1 MRELNGRRDMLGEL
15 RLLGMAAA
23 LAVSGLVVMAC
34 GSPAGE
40 AAGPTS
46 TPTPTPTAA
55 MEEQVSAEPTH
66 SPTSTPTA
74 MAQQAS
80 AEPTHIPTS
89 TPTPT
94 ASGERD
100 SGSDPEA
107 TATSTPTPTPT
118 PASSEPEPSSTT
130 TPAVTTTEAVVSSG
144 PPLGDCFGG
153 VLSEHPLHCYVLEQA
168 EARGL
173 MDILG
178 IYDDGDTL
186 YVSTSQDAVSTEL
199 IAFAKE
205 QSYAFYYA
213 WPWALGRGDYRPHFH
228 CGSSRPWPAC
238 FLDAARVW
246 HWSGGYVILPPRGR
260 FDGPVILVP
269 GGDAGRREISGW
281 ASWRQLWPRVTA
293 GSGTATRSTDGGPA
307 FDVSDVDVT
316 NFPEVDC
323 GTEHFSTGCYGWPEL
338 QDLGYAGGHDGT
350 GIVAFQMNPP
360 PTDESELKALKD
372 RLVPCHDVIGQC
384 TFTDANGKT
393 WTETKHSTTTIEI
406 IRVKYDF
413 GELWR
418 WATILDRFAV
428 SAGNTI
434 GIVDAKVG
442 WNRSPDLYLNGL
454 SQAKRVRP
462 P

>member
-1 MRELNGRRDMLGEL
+1 MPGLNLMAPSASAVGGCGGVGAIRPCRHRLWVSRRPGRRSHVDIHRQSDSYRE
-15 RLLGMAAA
+15 A
-23 LAVSGLVVMAC
+23 GLC
-34 GSPAGE
+34 GSYVYP
-40 AAGPTS
+40 PR
-46 TPTPTPTAA
+46 
-55 MEEQVSAEPTH
+55 SARWLWMNRPPQ
-66 SPTSTPTA
+66 SPPIL
-74 MAQQAS
+74 
-80 AEPTHIPTS
+80 PRPR
-89 TPTPT
+89 PTPT
-94 ASGERD
+94 ASGQRD
-100 SGSDPEA
+100 SGSDPA
-107 TATSTPTPTPT
+107 PTATPTPT
-118 PASSEPEPSSTT
+118 PAPSQPELSATT

-168 EARGL
+168 QARGL

-178 IYDDGDTL
+178 VYDDGDTL

-338 QDLGYAGGHDGT
+338 QDLGFRRRDMMVLGP
-350 GIVAFQMNPP
+350 VAFQMKNP
-360 PTDESELKALKD
+360 PTDEAELKALKD
-372 RLVPCHDVIGQC
+372 RLVPCHDVIGEC

-393 WTETKHSTTTIEI
+393 WT
-406 IRVKYDF
+406 
-413 GELWR
+413 
-418 WATILDRFAV
+418 
-428 SAGNTI
+428 
-434 GIVDAKVG
+434 
-442 WNRSPDLYLNGL
+442 PD
-454 SQAKRVRP
+454 QARAPRR
-462 P
+462 